1 MVSPRIFHRQV
12 VWVAILAF
20 IGLLFWR
27 LPRSVLRDQVV
38 YETYGALVETDALVR
53 REYVQP
59 VADDRLVEG
68 AIQGLLRR
76 LDPYSSYIAPGEEEG
91 LRRRTLGEYVG
102 IGIELGF
109 GPRGWTVIAPFHDGP
124 AYRAGVLP
132 DDAVIAIADHE
143 IERLSLEAI
152 EDLLS
157 GEPGTA
163 VSMKV
168 QGPGDAEPRRVEV
181 IRSRIAMASVVGA
194 EEGLSARASAML
206 GAHEDLGYLRIT
218 QFHQDTGREF
228 SRALAPMLRRGIRG
242 LVLDLRRNPGGLMDQ
257 SLAVLDHFVRAGTLL
272 STVNRR
278 RVVERFEAS
287 GQADAAEL
295 PLVVLI
301 DRHSASSSEI
311 VAGVLQALSRAV
323 IVGERSFGKGS
334 VQNLIALEEGRG
346 NVKLTVAYYRLPN
359 GRIIHRTR
367 GNEQT
372 DAWGVLPDRTIR
384 SAGRVGR
391 SAEED
396 DPALEAAIEVLE
408 QSAGAVSAR
417 QAPKPGVDPAAPQS
431 VTPAEAQAP
440 GFSPGT

>member
-1 MVSPRIFHRQV
+1 MSPPRIFHRQV
-12 VWVAILAF
+12 VWAAILTF

-68 AIQGLLRR
+68 AIQGMLRR

-124 AYRAGVLP
+124 AYRAGILP
-132 DDAVIAIADHE
+132 DDAVIAIAGHE

-157 GEPGTA
+157 GEPGSA

-168 QGPGDAEPRRVEV
+168 QGPGDAEPRDVDV
-181 IRSRIAMASVVGA
+181 VRSRIAINSVVGA
-194 EEGLSARASAML
+194 DEGLSARAASLLREHSDVA
-206 GAHEDLGYLRIT
+206 YLRIT
-218 QFHQDTGREF
+218 HFHKDTGREF
-228 SRALAPMLRRGIRG
+228 SRALAPLLRRGIRG
-242 LVLDLRRNPGGLMDQ
+242 LVLDVRSNPGGLMDQ
-257 SLAVLDHFVRAGTLL
+257 ALAILDHFVRRGTLL

-287 GQADAAEL
+287 GQADAGEL

-334 VQNLIALEEGRG
+334 VQNLIPLEEGRG
-346 NVKLTVAYYRLPN
+346 SVKLTVAYYRLAN

-372 DAWGVLPDRTIR
+372 DAWGVLPDQTIR
-384 SAGRVGR
+384 SAGRAGR
-391 SAEED
+391 SADED
-396 DPALEAAIEVLE
+396 DPALEAAIEVLL
-408 QSAGAVSAR
+408 QSTGKVSASR
-417 QAPKPGVDPAAPQS
+417 IPMPDADPPAPQS
-431 VTPAEAQAP
+431 PAPAEATAP
-440 GFSPGT
+440 DPSPRS